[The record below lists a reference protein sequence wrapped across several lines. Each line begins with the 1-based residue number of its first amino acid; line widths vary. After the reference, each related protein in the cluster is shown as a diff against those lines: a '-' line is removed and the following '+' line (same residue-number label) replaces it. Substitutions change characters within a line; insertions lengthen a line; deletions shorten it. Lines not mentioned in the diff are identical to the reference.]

1 MNAIS
6 LPVPMNDLKRRIA
19 PLRAELDAAIGQ
31 VLSRG
36 SFILG
41 EACTAFENAFAG
53 YCGVEHCIGVANGT
67 DALELSLLALGIG
80 PGARVGTVANA
91 GMYSTTAILAAG
103 ARPVYIDV
111 DPKTLLMSP
120 AKLREA
126 GPLQAVIV
134 THLYG
139 QMPDMPA
146 LIAAA
151 GGRPVIED
159 CAQAHGALLDGRRAG
174 SWGALGAFS
183 FYPTKNLGAL
193 GDGGAITT
201 DDPGIATRIRQLRQ
215 YGWTRRYH
223 AEQPRGRNSRLDE
236 MQAAALLVMLP
247 HLDRWNERRRAIVR
261 AYADA
266 LKSNRIA
273 FTLRE
278 DSPAYVGHLC
288 VVRTPDRNRLRDG
301 LAQRGIGSDIHYPT
315 PDYRPPAVVAALG
328 AGKELPETE
337 AAAREILTLPC
348 FPELAEAEVEA
359 VVTALRSIDEA

>member
-1 MNAIS
+1 MNAIG
-6 LPVPMNDLKRRIA
+6 LQVPMNDLKRRIA
-19 PLRAELDAAIGQ
+19 PLRAELDRAIGQ

-41 EACTAFENAFAG
+41 ESCGAFESTFAA
-53 YCGVEHCIGVANGT
+53 YCGVKQCIGVANGT
-67 DALELSLLALGIG
+67 DALELALLALGIG

-91 GMYSTTAILAAG
+91 GMYSTTAILATG

-111 DPKTLLMSP
+111 DPQTLLLSP
-120 AKLREA
+120 AKVAEA
-126 GPLQAVIV
+126 GPLDAVIV

-139 QMPDMPA
+139 QMPDMTA
-146 LIAAA
+146 MLAAA
-151 GGRPVIED
+151 GGCPVIED
-159 CAQAHGALLDGRRAG
+159 CAQAHGAAFAGRRAG
-174 SWGALGAFS
+174 SWGTLGAFS

-201 DDPGIATRIRQLRQ
+201 NDADLAARIRQLRQ
-215 YGWTRRYH
+215 YGWSRRYH

-261 AYADA
+261 AYAAA
-266 LKSNRIA
+266 LKSNRIT
-273 FTLRE
+273 FTRRE

-288 VVRTPDRNRLRDG
+288 VVRTTERDRVRDG
-301 LAQRGIGSDIHYPT
+301 LAQRGIASDLHYPT
-315 PDYRPPAVVAALG
+315 PDYRQPAVIAVLG

-337 AAAREILTLPC
+337 AATREILTLPC
-348 FPELAEAEVEA
+348 FPELSDAEVEA
-359 VVTALRSIDEA
+359 VIAALSRIDAA

>member
-6 LPVPMNDLKRRIA
+6 LQVPMNDLKRRIA

-53 YCGVEHCIGVANGT
+53 YCGVKHCVGVANGT

-80 PGARVGTVANA
+80 PGARVGTVANG
-91 GMYSTTAILAAG
+91 GMYATTAILATG

-111 DPKTLLMSP
+111 DPQTLLMSP
-120 AKLREA
+120 VKLAEA
-126 GPLQAVIV
+126 GPLDAVIV

-146 LIAAA
+146 MLAAA

-159 CAQAHGALLDGRRAG
+159 CAQAHGAALAGRRAG
-174 SWGALGAFS
+174 SWGMLGAFS

-201 DDPGIATRIRQLRQ
+201 NDADLAARIRQLRQ
-215 YGWTRRYH
+215 YGWSRRYH

-236 MQAAALLVMLP
+236 LQAAALLVMLP

-261 AYADA
+261 AYAQA
-266 LKSNRIA
+266 LKSNRIT
-273 FTLRE
+273 FTPRE
-278 DSPAYVGHLC
+278 DSPAYIGHLC
-288 VVRTPDRNRLRDG
+288 VVRTTERDRVRES
-301 LAQRGIGSDIHYPT
+301 LAQQGIATDLHYPT
-315 PDYRPPAVVAALG
+315 PDYRQPAVVAVLG
-328 AGKELPETE
+328 AGQELPETE
-337 AAAREILTLPC
+337 AATREILTLPC
-348 FPELAEAEVEA
+348 FPELSDAEVEA
-359 VVTALRSIDEA
+359 VIAALSRIDAA